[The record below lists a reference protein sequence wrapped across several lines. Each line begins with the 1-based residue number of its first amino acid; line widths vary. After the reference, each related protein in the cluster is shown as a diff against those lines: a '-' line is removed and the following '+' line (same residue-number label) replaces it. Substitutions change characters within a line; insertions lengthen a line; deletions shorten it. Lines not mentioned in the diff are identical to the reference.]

1 MLASNGEIT
10 GPCPV
15 PLSLAVTAPCSSTPT
30 LSHFLNQADDALV
43 ADPMLDEADEP
54 IIVQRVEE
62 RADIGVQ
69 NEVHF
74 PAADS
79 HHERLVRFD
88 RNDGA
93 SPSRL
98 HLGPE
103 PVDDALGRG
112 LARGDDVELR

>member
-54 IIVQRVEE
+54 IMVHRVEE

-79 HHERLVRFD
+79 YHERLWFAPIAMTERHRPVFTLVQ
-88 RNDGA
+88 
-93 SPSRL
+93 SRL
-98 HLGPE
+98 IMRWVAGSRA
-103 PVDDALGRG
+103 VTT
-112 LARGDDVELR
+112 

>member
-10 GPCPV
+10 EPCPV

-30 LSHFLNQADDALV
+30 LSHFLSQADDALV
-43 ADPMLDEADEP
+43 ADPMLDEADEL
-54 IIVQRVEE
+54 IMVHRVEE

-69 NEVHF
+69 T
-74 PAADS
+74 DS
-79 HHERLVRFD
+79 HHERLVRFGH
-88 RNDGA
+88 NDGA
-93 SPSRL
+93 SPPRL